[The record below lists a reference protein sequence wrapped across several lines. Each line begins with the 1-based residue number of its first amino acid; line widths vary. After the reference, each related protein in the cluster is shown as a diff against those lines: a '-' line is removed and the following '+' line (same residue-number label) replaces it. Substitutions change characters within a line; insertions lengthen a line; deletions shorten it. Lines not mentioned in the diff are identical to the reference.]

1 MAFSL
6 YFVINMVT
14 SYNNNNID
22 VITLVKVT
30 GGFDT
35 SIFSR
40 GVNSFTSLA

>member
-6 YFVINMVT
+6 YLLLIWLHHT
-14 SYNNNNID
+14 TIID